1 MRAGELRHRVAFKAD
16 TPTQDDFGE
25 PIESWTTY
33 MTVWAAIEPLE
44 GRELLL
50 AQQVSAEVTIRV
62 RIRYDSANTVSPE
75 HRIIEG
81 SRILEIVNVINPLE
95 RNEKLTLMCKEIV

>member
-1 MRAGELRHRVAFKAD
+1 MRAGELRHRVAFKSD
-16 TPTQDDFGE
+16 TPTQDDFGQ

-44 GRELLL
+44 GKELLL

-62 RIRYDSANTVSPE
+62 RIRYDSGNTVSPE
-75 HRIIEG
+75 HRIYEG

-95 RNEKLTLMCKEIV
+95 RNEKLTLMCKEII

>member
-1 MRAGELRHRVAFKAD
+1 MQAGKLRHKVAFKSD
-16 TPTQDDFGE
+16 TPTQDDFGQ

-62 RIRYDSANTVSPE
+62 RIRYDSGNTVSPK

-81 SRILEIVNVINPLE
+81 SRILEIVNVINPLG
-95 RNEKLTLMCKEIV
+95 RNEKLILMCKEIV